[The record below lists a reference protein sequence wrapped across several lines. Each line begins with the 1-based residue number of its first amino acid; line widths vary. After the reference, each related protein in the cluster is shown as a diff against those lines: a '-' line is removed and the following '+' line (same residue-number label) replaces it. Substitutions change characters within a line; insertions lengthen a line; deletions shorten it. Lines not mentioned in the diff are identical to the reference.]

1 MRFRFDLLN
10 PGGGNEDCK
19 ATAGSSTSSA
29 AAVSASALD
38 VPRIRNNFFD
48 DAVLKIEW
56 REFHRILEEPL
67 IGVESQQRVVVVGVN
82 YEHTNFFD

>member
-1 MRFRFDLLN
+1 MARAPSLE
-10 PGGGNEDCK
+10 PGGGLVL
-19 ATAGSSTSSA
+19 A
-29 AAVSASALD
+29 AALAASID
-38 VPRIRNNFFD
+38 VPRIRNNFVD

-67 IGVESQQRVVVVGVN
+67 IGVESQQGVVVVGVN

>member
-1 MRFRFDLLN
+1 MQSNRRLLN
-10 PGGGNEDCK
+10 IIGC
-19 ATAGSSTSSA
+19 GSLSIYRY
-29 AAVSASALD
+29 D

-48 DAVLKIEW
+48 DAVLKIEWREFHQW